1 MTSKLFAQAISK
13 FLTGVVLVALLVF
26 VPAGTID
33 FRNGWIF
40 MVILFIPMFFA
51 GLVLMRKNPELLKK
65 RLQAKEK
72 QTEQQTVVKLSGLM
86 FLAGFILAG
95 LDYRYGWTHLSDAAV
110 IVSSAVFLGGYIIY
124 AEVLR
129 ENTYLS
135 RTVEVS
141 EGQTIIET
149 GLYGIIRHPMYLATI
164 LMFMAMP
171 LVLGS
176 LISFAVFCAYPFI
189 IAARI
194 KNEEQVLESQ
204 LPGYTEY
211 KQKVRYKIIPPI
223 W

>member
-1 MTSKLFAQAISK
+1 M
-13 FLTGVVLVALLVF
+13 
-26 VPAGTID
+26 
-33 FRNGWIF
+33 
-40 MVILFIPMFFA
+40 
-51 GLVLMRKNPELLKK
+51 
-65 RLQAKEK
+65 
-72 QTEQQTVVKLSGLM
+72 
-86 FLAGFILAG
+86 
-95 LDYRYGWTHLSDAAV
+95 
-110 IVSSAVFLGGYIIY
+110 Y
-124 AEVLR
+124 AEVLC

>member
-110 IVSSAVFLGGYIIY
+110 IVSSAVFLGGYIMY